1 MAATIPLTA
10 LDDVQASQEIVDSI
24 VGAVDL
30 NRSAEIERVRL
41 ALEAIGLDL
50 AFQSELRLTG
60 VPSVCDGECWAET
73 GREAVA

>member
-1 MAATIPLTA
+1 MAVAIRLTP
-10 LDDVQASQEIVDSI
+10 LDDTYVRQEIVDSI

-41 ALEAIGLDL
+41 ALETIGLDV

-60 VPSVCDGECWAET
+60 VPSVCDGECWFEPAEES
-73 GREAVA
+73 GQ